1 MKVKLLENTDYIQ
14 KIKEGSF
21 LLTENKIFKLEGSS
35 TTILEVIQALG
46 DQAEL
51 NSIHEELKSRLE
63 GYGDDQRGDT
73 REFIE
78 VLSLKGIVRID

>member
-14 KIKEGSF
+14 KLKEGSF

-35 TTILEVIQALG
+35 KTILEVIQALG
-46 DQAEL
+46 SKAEL
-51 NSIHEELKSRLE
+51 NSIHKELKLRLE
-63 GYGDDQRGDT
+63 GYGDDEKDDT

-78 VLSLKGIVRID
+78 VLSLNGIVRID